1 MEANEDDLKSRDVI
15 NSVISTFKPIYKGLI
30 LYNEGYDKSKGNQ
43 ILATAN
49 ADLVSFARPFIANP
63 YLPQRLAMNAHFNT
77 PDFAKVYGRGEQDLE
92 QGYTYYSFLGFPEI

>member
-30 LYNEGYDKSKGNQ
+30 IYNEGYDKSKGNQ

-49 ADLVSFARPFIANP
+49 ADLVSFARPFIAC
-63 YLPQRLAMNAHFNT
+63 LL
-77 PDFAKVYGRGEQDLE
+77 
-92 QGYTYYSFLGFPEI
+92 YTSPSPRDMRRSRMPSSA